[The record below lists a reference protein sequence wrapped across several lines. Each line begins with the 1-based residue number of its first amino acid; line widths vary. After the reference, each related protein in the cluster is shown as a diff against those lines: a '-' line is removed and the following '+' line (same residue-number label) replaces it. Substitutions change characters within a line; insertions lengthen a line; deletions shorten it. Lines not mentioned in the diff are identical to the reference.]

1 MGGQKSLRSY
11 WRNYFE
17 QTDGLV
23 WVVDSADRR
32 RLEDTAAELAS
43 LLKEERLA
51 GATLLVLAN
60 KQDMPGAL
68 PPGEIEQVRVCM
80 CVCVLGGGSGE
91 ICWPAGNPVAGR
103 VRRWGWR
110 HRGGGASRSI
120 RHDGRRLGA
129 RRGHWR
135 DWPCCT
141 PACTSHLAQALNLAA
156 GLGRRHWSLVG
167 CSAVTGQGVAT
178 GFDWLVDDIGARVYM
193 LD

>member
-110 HRGGGASRSI
+110 HRGGGHLVLS
-120 RHDGRRLGA
+120 DMMGA
-129 RRGHWR
+129 GWVH
-135 DWPCCT
+135 
-141 PACTSHLAQALNLAA
+141 
-156 GLGRRHWSLVG
+156 
-167 CSAVTGQGVAT
+167 GVA
-178 GFDWLVDDIGARVYM
+178 IGATGPAAHPPAPRT
-193 LD
+193 LPRP